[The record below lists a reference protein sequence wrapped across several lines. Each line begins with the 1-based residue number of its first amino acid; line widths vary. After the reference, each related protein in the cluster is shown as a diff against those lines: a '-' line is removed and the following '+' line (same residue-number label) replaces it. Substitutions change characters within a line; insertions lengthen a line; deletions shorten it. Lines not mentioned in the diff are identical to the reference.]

1 MDILS
6 YLMGYESGKSAA
18 GGDAPTILENLPL
31 GLDFTNGD
39 QLIVAPDG
47 KLVKSAIIQ
56 KPDGLKPENIAEG
69 VNIAGIDGALSA
81 GGGTLVAKFM
91 RFTATANTQTVTHN
105 MGATPIFAMAYPTTG
120 YITVQDANIIFAAG
134 VSSEIGALMGTAVD
148 LQYGVY
154 HSSYRGEDV
163 QTSPDYPIDT
173 SKGVGVLFS
182 GATDSVIK
190 IGTSSY
196 GMQSG
201 YEYTLLLVGYK
212 TE

>member
-1 MDILS
+1 MANVLGELFGDIANAIREKTGDTAT
-6 YLMGYESGKSAA
+6 MKPAEFPDKIGGIEA
-18 GGDAPTILENLPL
+18 GG
-31 GLDFTNGD
+31 
-39 QLIVAPDG
+39 
-47 KLVKSAIIQ
+47 
-56 KPDGLKPENIAEG
+56 
-69 VNIAGIDGALSA
+69 

-134 VSSEIGALMGTAVD
+134 VSSEIGALMGTGVD

-154 HSSYRGEDV
+154 YSSYRGEEL
-163 QTSPDYPIDT
+163 QTTPDYPIDT
-173 SKGVGVLFS
+173 AKGVGVLFS